1 MISDPVEKED
11 SMNEQTKYKDF
22 LLKVGYWA
30 AILILAL
37 LFIRYLLKPLL
48 PFIIALAVSMILQ
61 PLIRKLAAR
70 IKIRKKILSVIVV
83 LLTYLILAGILVGIL
98 IGLATALMRWASGL
112 PAYFTNFIYPWIELN
127 GNRLLEFAAK
137 INPKY
142 EATVDNLMP
151 DIVGTISGFVVSF
164 SKDVVSW
171 ASSVGTRLPAAFLTT
186 VICIIAT
193 VFLSADYDNVAGKL
207 FSLFPEKTQRTMLYG
222 RRAFASIIG
231 NYARSYSLILLITFT
246 EMSIGLLIIGY
257 ENAFLYAFGV
267 AVFDILPIVGSGM
280 VLVPW
285 VIITFIQ
292 GLVGRGIGLTIL
304 WLIVVTA
311 RQFIEPKIVGKQ
323 VGMHPLLTLV
333 SMWTGLKLAGGIG
346 MFAFPISLL
355 VIKSLREEG
364 LIGKKTEEETE
375 NKISVP
381 GE

>member
-1 MISDPVEKED
+1 
-11 SMNEQTKYKDF
+11 MNEQTRYKNF

-30 AILILAL
+30 AILALAL

-48 PFIIALAVSMILQ
+48 PFIIALAVSMMLQ
-61 PLIRKLAAR
+61 PLIRKLS
-70 IKIRKKILSVIVV
+70 KKLTVKKRILSVILV
-83 LLTYLILAGILVGIL
+83 LLTYLILAGIVAGIL
-98 IGLATALMRWASGL
+98 IGLATALIRWASGL
-112 PAYFTNFIYPWIELN
+112 PAYFTDFIYPWIERN
-127 GNRLLEFAAK
+127 GNRLLELVSR
-137 INPKY
+137 INPEY
-142 EATVDNLMP
+142 ETTVDTFMP
-151 DIVGTISGFVVSF
+151 DIVSTISGFVVSF

-171 ASSVGTRLPAAFLTT
+171 ASSVGTRLPGAFLTT

-231 NYARSYSLILLITFT
+231 NYAKSYSLILLITFT
-246 EMSIGLLIIGY
+246 EMSVGLLLIGY

-292 GLVGRGIGLTIL
+292 GLVGRGIGLAVL

-364 LIGKKTEEETE
+364 LIGEKAQAE
-375 NKISVP
+375 NENVNKNAIP